1 MGRTDRPRCLAC
13 RLQNKIKRRR
23 LPLCRGEQKKPVG
36 PVVYSDVYR
45 LTQYTGDD
53 AYLLKDRGDM
63 GSFPFPV

>member
-23 LPLCRGEQKKPVG
+23 LPLWRGEQSKPVG

-45 LTQYTGDD
+45 LPQYTADD
-53 AYLLKDRGDM
+53 AYLLKGRGEM
-63 GSFPFPV
+63 GGFPFPV